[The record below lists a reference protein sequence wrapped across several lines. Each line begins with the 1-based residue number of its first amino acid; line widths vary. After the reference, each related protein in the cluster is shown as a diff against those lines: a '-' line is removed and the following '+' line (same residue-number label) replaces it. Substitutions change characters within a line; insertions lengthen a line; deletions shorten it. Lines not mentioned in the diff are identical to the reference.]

1 MVICKMIK
9 CMVQKPHSLT
19 ELVKNTYLNAKN
31 TKLKINNNLDK
42 NTTSIMI
49 PVRTKMLESIFW

>member
-1 MVICKMIK
+1 MIK

-31 TKLKINNNLDK
+31 TKLKINNNLNK

-49 PVRTKMLESIFW
+49 PVRTKMLENIFW

>member
-1 MVICKMIK
+1 MYGK
-9 CMVQKPHSLT
+9 KPDSLT

-42 NTTSIMI
+42 NTLSIMI
-49 PVRTKMLESIFW
+49 PVRTKMLENIFGNK